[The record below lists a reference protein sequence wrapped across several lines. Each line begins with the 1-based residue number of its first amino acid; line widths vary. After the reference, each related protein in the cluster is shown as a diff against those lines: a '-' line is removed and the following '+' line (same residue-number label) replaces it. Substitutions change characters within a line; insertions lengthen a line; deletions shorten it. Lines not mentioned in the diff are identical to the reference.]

1 MDKLNIV
8 ITGHVDHGK
17 STFIGRLL
25 YETKSIP
32 EAKLEEI
39 ISTCKGLGR
48 ELEFAYLLDAFKE
61 EVEGQLTIDTTQ
73 VVFRTPRREYVVIDT
88 PGHKEF
94 LKNMVTGASYAEAAI
109 LIISAKDGIEE
120 QTKRHAYILQFFGI
134 KQIIIVINKMDNV
147 GYSKDV
153 FDALC
158 RKADSL
164 LSRFGIVPMQMIPIS
179 AKIGDNIAQKS
190 KNMPW
195 YEGPAVLA
203 VLDNCKKNEFE
214 HDFRMPIQDIYNID
228 GMKAAVGR
236 VYSGSVN
243 VAENVTVFPAGLN
256 AGISSIRVFEGQRKY
271 ALTGENIALILN
283 KALDLKR
290 GDVIC
295 AKCAPVVKNTFS
307 AIVLCLEGRLA
318 GDLGYTFQIATQVVS
333 CRITKF
339 EERINIETLENG
351 SCDFLEEAQ
360 LGRVKLAADSDL
372 VFETFDKLQEL
383 GRFVLRRKESVV
395 GVGIII

>member
-39 ISTCKGLGR
+39 IATCKGLGR

-61 EVEGQLTIDTTQ
+61 EIEGQLTIDTTQ
-73 VVFRTPRREYVVIDT
+73 VVFRSPRREYVVIDT

-109 LIISAKDGIEE
+109 LIVSAKDGIEE

-134 KQIIIVINKMDNV
+134 KQIIVVINKMDSV
-147 GYSKDV
+147 GYSKTV

-158 RKADSL
+158 FKADSL
-164 LSRFGIVPMQMIPIS
+164 LRQFGVIPMQMIPIS
-179 AKIGDNIAQKS
+179 AKYGDNIAQKS

-195 YEGPAVLA
+195 YEGPVVLMA
-203 VLDNCKKNEFE
+203 LDNCKKSEYE
-214 HDFRMPIQDIYNID
+214 HDFRMPVQDIYNIN
-228 GMKAAVGR
+228 GVKAAVGR
-236 VYSGSVN
+236 VCSGQVST
-243 VAENVTVFPAGLN
+243 ADPVTIFTAGLN
-256 AGISSIRVFEGQRKY
+256 ARISSISVFEGERKS
-271 ALTGENIALILN
+271 ALTGDNIALFLD

-295 AKCAPVVKNTFS
+295 SKCAPVVADNLS
-307 AIVLCLEGRLA
+307 AIVLCLDGRLSA
-318 GDLGYTFQIATQVVS
+318 DSKYTFQIATQTVP

-339 EERINIETLENG
+339 EERVNIETLENSSG
-351 SCDFLEEAQ
+351 DFLEEAQ
-360 LGRVKLAADSDL
+360 IGRVQFVTDSSL
-372 VFETFDKLQEL
+372 VFEAFDKLQEL
-383 GRFVLRRKESVV
+383 GRFVLRKQERVV